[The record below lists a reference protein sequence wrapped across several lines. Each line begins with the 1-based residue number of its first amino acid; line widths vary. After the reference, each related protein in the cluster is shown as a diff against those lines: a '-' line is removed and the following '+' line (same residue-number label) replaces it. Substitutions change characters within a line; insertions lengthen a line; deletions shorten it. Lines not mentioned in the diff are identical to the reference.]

1 MERYEGWGSVNIAKV
16 IVDVQAKAI
25 NQTFDYLIPERFR
38 DILSVGMR
46 VIVPFGPRKITGFV
60 VAKKETS
67 EFDHLKE
74 IIDVLDISP
83 VLTDELLQL
92 GKWVA
97 EDTLTLYITAYQ
109 AMLPQVLK
117 AQYKKELIRN
127 TDEELTSELEHL
139 FAGRDVIRYEEF
151 VQSLIPYGKLQQAI
165 QEGTILINYL
175 VKSRVTKKFVTF
187 IEPNKDIYLLEE
199 ALMDLSPSAKKQ
211 RHVLSFFL
219 EFPEAVEQ
227 RKLFSLTNTN
237 RTVVKALLE
246 KGLLR
251 EYKKEVYRDPYDDR
265 LFEKTLPLPLT
276 EQQELALNP
285 IKETIKSHKHDVFLV
300 HGVTGSGKTEIYLQ
314 AIQEV
319 IKQGKEA
326 IVLVPEISL
335 TPQMVKR
342 FKGRFGNDVAV
353 MHSALSNGEKYDEWR
368 KIHAKEVKVVVGAR
382 SAIFAPFENLG
393 IIIIDEEHETT
404 YKQEDQ
410 PRYHARDVAIKRGQ
424 YHQCPVVLGSATPT
438 LESYA
443 RAKKGVY
450 QLATLDKRTNNKAMP
465 TVEIIDMRNELHE
478 GNRTM
483 FSVALKHE
491 MENAIER
498 GEQIVLLLNRRGYS
512 TFVMCRDCG
521 HVKRCPHCDI
531 ALTYHKNS
539 NQLKCHYC
547 AYEERMPLVCP
558 ECNSESI
565 RYFGTGTQRVEEA
578 LTQLIPHASII
589 RMDVDTTRKKGAHEK
604 LLKKFANKEADIL
617 LGTQMIAKGLDFA
630 NVTLVGVLTSDS
642 MLHLPD
648 FRSSEKT
655 FQLLT
660 QVSGRAGRHE
670 LPGRVI
676 VQTYTPEH
684 YSIQLA
690 SEYDYEKF
698 FLHEMQI
705 RKKFRYPPYVFLALI
720 TVSHQNHVKAVQIA
734 SRIAQLLLKVVSK
747 DTIVLG
753 PTPSPI
759 ARMKDRYRYQCMIKY
774 KNEPELRSSIKKIMD
789 LYVDEMRKEDLTI
802 TVDMQPYHLM

>member
-1 MERYEGWGSVNIAKV
+1 MNIAKV

-25 NQTFDYLIPERFR
+25 NQTFDYLIPEKFR
-38 DILSVGMR
+38 DILSEGMR

-60 VAKKETS
+60 VGKKEES
-67 EFDHLKE
+67 EFEQLKE
-74 IIDVLDISP
+74 IIDVLDINP
-83 VLTDELLQL
+83 VLTEELLEL

-127 TDEELTSELEHL
+127 TDEELAHELEFL

-151 VQSLIPYGKLQQAI
+151 VQSTVPYTTLRNAI
-165 QEGTILINYL
+165 QDGAISINYL
-175 VKSRVTKKFVTF
+175 VKSKVTKKVITF
-187 IEPNKDIYLLEE
+187 IEPNKEAHLLEE
-199 ALMDLSPSAKKQ
+199 AFMDLSPSAKKQ

-219 EFPEAVEQ
+219 EFPESVEQ
-227 RKLFSLTNTN
+227 QKLYSLTNTN
-237 RTVVKALLE
+237 RAVIKALVD
-246 KGLLR
+246 KGILR
-251 EYKKEVYRDPYDDR
+251 EYKKEVYRNPYDDTS
-265 LFEKTLPLPLT
+265 FEKTLPLPLT
-276 EQQELALNP
+276 KQQEMALHP
-285 IKETIKSHKHDVFLV
+285 IIEKIHNHKHDVFLV

-342 FKGRFGNDVAV
+342 FKGRFGSDVAV

-424 YHQCPVVLGSATPT
+424 YHECPVVLGSATPT

-450 QLATLDKRTNNKAMP
+450 QLTTLDKRTNNQALPK
-465 TVEIIDMRNELHE
+465 VEIVDMRNELHE
-478 GNRTM
+478 GNRSM
-483 FSVALKHE
+483 FSIALKRE
-491 MENAIER
+491 MESAIER

-547 AYEERMPLVCP
+547 GYEERMPHLCP

-578 LTQLIPHASII
+578 LNQLMPHARVI

-604 LLKKFANKEADIL
+604 LLKRFANKEADIL

-670 LPGRVI
+670 LPGKVI
-676 VQTYTPEH
+676 VQSYTPDH

-690 SEYDYEKF
+690 SEYDFEKF
-698 FLHEMQI
+698 FLYEMQI
-705 RKKFRYPPYVFLALI
+705 RKKFRYPPYVYLALI
-720 TVSHQNHVKAVQIA
+720 TVSHQNHVKAVQIT
-734 SRIAQLLLKVVSK
+734 SRIAQLLLKVVGK

-774 KNEPELRSSIKKIMD
+774 KNEPELRSTIKKVMD
-789 LYVDEMRKEDLTI
+789 LYADEMRKEDLSI